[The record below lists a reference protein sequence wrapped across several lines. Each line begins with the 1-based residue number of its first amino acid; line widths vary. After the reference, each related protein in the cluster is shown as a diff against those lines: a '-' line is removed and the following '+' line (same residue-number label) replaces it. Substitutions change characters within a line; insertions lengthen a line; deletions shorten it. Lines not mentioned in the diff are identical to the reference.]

1 MNGGS
6 ALAEHREVA
15 RINQDVPVR
24 NVKFTMK
31 LVRVRYAD
39 DCHRVHK
46 VERSRIL
53 SSLSQYVVGLVNEK
67 AAIARDLIH
76 RHAIN
81 DQMLAIRHEEDA
93 DLRRSLFRAAMV
105 IPYVS
110 SLRTTGL
117 LRSCGYLYQG

>member
-1 MNGGS
+1 M
-6 ALAEHREVA
+6 
-15 RINQDVPVR
+15 NQDVPVR
-24 NVKFTMK
+24 DVEFAMQ
-31 LVRVRYAD
+31 LVCVGYAD
-39 DCHRVHK
+39 DRQRFHK

-76 RHAIN
+76 RHAVN

-93 DLRRSLFRAAMV
+93 NLRRSLFRAAMV